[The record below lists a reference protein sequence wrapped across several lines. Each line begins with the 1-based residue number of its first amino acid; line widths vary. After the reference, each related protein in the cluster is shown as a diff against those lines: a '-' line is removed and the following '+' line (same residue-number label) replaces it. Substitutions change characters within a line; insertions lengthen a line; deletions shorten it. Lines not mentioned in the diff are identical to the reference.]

1 VKGFSP
7 PFLGAFTEAGLLQA
21 WSRLVVRTA
30 PGWHLLV
37 RAPANLPRSQGYE
50 VYEGIVE
57 TDHWFGPLFTNL
69 RLTRTHAPVEIDPEL
84 PLLQVQPVPAG
95 LYGEALNR
103 FETTPDLADFTEADW
118 DAYRRTVVA
127 PSRERDRPRG
137 EYAAAV
143 RRRRKRGEGALS
155 CPR

>member
-1 VKGFSP
+1 
-7 PFLGAFTEAGLLQA
+7 
-21 WSRLVVRTA
+21 
-30 PGWHLLV
+30 V

-57 TDHWFGPLFTNL
+57 TDRWFGPLLTNL
-69 RLTRTHAPVEIDPEL
+69 RLTRTHAPVEINPEL
-84 PLLQVQPVPAG
+84 PLLQVQPIPVG
-95 LYGEALNR
+95 LYGEALNQ
-103 FETTPDLADFTEADW
+103 FETTPDLAHFTQADW

-137 EYAAAV
+137 QYAAAV
-143 RRRRKRGEGALS
+143 RRRRKRSETTPV

>member
-1 VKGFSP
+1 VHT
-7 PFLGAFTEAGLLQA
+7 AED
-21 WSRLVVRTA
+21 WS
-30 PGWHLLV
+30 LLV
-37 RAPANLPRSQGYE
+37 RAPANLALPGGYSL
-50 VYEGIVE
+50 YEGIVE

-69 RLTRTHAPVEIDPEL
+69 RLTRTHAPVEIDPEF

-127 PSRERDRPRG
+127 PS
-137 EYAAAV
+137 
-143 RRRRKRGEGALS
+143 
-155 CPR
+155 